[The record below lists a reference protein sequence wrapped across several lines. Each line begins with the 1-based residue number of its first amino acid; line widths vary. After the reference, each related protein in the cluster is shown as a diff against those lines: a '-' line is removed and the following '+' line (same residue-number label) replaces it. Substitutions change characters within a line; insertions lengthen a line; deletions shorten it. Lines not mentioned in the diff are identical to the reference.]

1 VHRAKVCIY
10 LFERQDEREP
20 ADALFVNKNGS
31 TPYWTYE
38 PPGIDW
44 WNHDGW
50 KPPVRLEMTL
60 NDAPHTI
67 PAGAR
72 LGVALSVERQKTPA
86 DAIAIMYDHP
96 EYPTRIEV
104 ETSTPIDGG

>member
-1 VHRAKVCIY
+1 
-10 LFERQDEREP
+10 
-20 ADALFVNKNGS
+20 
-31 TPYWTYE
+31 
-38 PPGIDW
+38 
-44 WNHDGW
+44 
-50 KPPVRLEMTL
+50 MTL